1 MSAEYDERVLD
12 YWRLPNREYIVKLKQ
27 DDGLE
32 CEPDMNNTKPAHLG
46 SFIFSNF
53 KRIMKNFIREIDGFN
68 TYNAYYTD
76 TNSLYIDKKH
86 WDVLDGAKLLGENLC
101 QCK

>member
-1 MSAEYDERVLD
+1 MQKFLKLLRNSLYGENICNDISEEFKCTSEYWMSAEYDERVLD
-12 YWRLPNREYIVKLKQ
+12 YWRLPNREYIVQLKQ

-53 KRIMKNFIREIDGFN
+53 KRIMQNFIREIDSFKTN
-68 TYNAYYTD
+68 NA
-76 TNSLYIDKKH
+76 
-86 WDVLDGAKLLGENLC
+86 
-101 QCK
+101 